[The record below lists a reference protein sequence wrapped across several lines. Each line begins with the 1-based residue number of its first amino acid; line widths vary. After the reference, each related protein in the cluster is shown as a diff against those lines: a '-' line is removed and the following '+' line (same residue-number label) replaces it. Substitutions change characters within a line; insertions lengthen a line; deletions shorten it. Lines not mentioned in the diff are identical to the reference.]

1 MSTSSLGVDWILL
14 EKHRLCPCLHPHPVW
29 WWWWW
34 RGAGVCVCGGLQGR
48 CSECIAQKRFVLV
61 CAMGYVFRR
70 ACQTADQTGI
80 GDELRETFGGT
91 IPCTWITARTLRTQ
105 FWSNVT
111 GRNATAVTTTTKCLP
126 LSVCYSHITTTTKCL
141 PLSVC
146 YSHITTT
153 TKCLPLSVCYSHNYS
168 TTKCLPLS
176 VCYSLAR
183 TRPGWKSWR
192 TGAA

>member
-34 RGAGVCVCGGLQGR
+34 RGAGVGGGVQGR

-61 CAMGYVFRR
+61 CASSVFKIMGYVFRR

-126 LSVCYSHITTTTKCL
+126 LSVCYS
-141 PLSVC
+141 
-146 YSHITTT
+146 
-153 TKCLPLSVCYSHNYS
+153 
-168 TTKCLPLS
+168 
-176 VCYSLAR
+176 LAR